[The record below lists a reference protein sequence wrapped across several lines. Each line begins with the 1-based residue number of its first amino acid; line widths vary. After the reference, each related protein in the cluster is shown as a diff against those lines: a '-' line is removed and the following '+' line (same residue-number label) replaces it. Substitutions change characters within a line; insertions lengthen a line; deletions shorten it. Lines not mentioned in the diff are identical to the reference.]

1 MRAFVVAVVAALIIA
16 AAAAITL
23 NTYVP
28 DTSAGAFSTPA
39 VRI

>member
-1 MRAFVVAVVAALIIA
+1 MRTFLVAVFAALIIA
-16 AAAAITL
+16 GAAAVLL

-28 DTSAGAFSTPA
+28 DTSAGAFSTPG